1 VKREHWLLAQKTR
14 RSFITKQEK
23 GFHTPRDGMK
33 TGWNGMCSS
42 FCLTYKDKDWMYP
55 HTNCYSGLGRDYKAP
70 LGAVALVIGIT
81 EEYAG
86 HTTPHELRL
95 PYLDWVLNESPWAA
109 SFVTKSAAQCLR
121 MHTVVQ
127 DTTVP
132 GNLMVG
138 GSVAIRRMWEQTS
151 IFYLWNDLV
160 KAGVNK
166 TLAYILAHIG
176 YADNSQG
183 RATTLSWSVL
193 HEGGH
198 MNLAI
203 QKLSMSYALNFMKGV
218 YWADNSYHSHL
229 VYTGYS
235 HMFGVGENKNPTPF
249 VAWVKKTFQKFVEE
263 VEGEVKAKAVVNPF
277 AAAMSAKK
285 TPTQTLKYSVAIERM
300 AAFAPLIL
308 KEIGYEQR

>member
-1 VKREHWLLAQKTR
+1 MKREHWLLAQKTR

-23 GFHTPRDGMK
+23 GFKPSGESLK
-33 TGWNGMCSS
+33 TGWDSMCSS

-55 HTNCYSGLGRDYKAP
+55 HTACYSGLGSHYKAP

-81 EEYAG
+81 EKYAG

-95 PYLDWVLNESPWAA
+95 PYLDWVLNESPWAD

-121 MHTVVQ
+121 MHTIVQ

-132 GNLMVG
+132 GNLMCG
-138 GSVAIRRMWEQTS
+138 GSVAVRRMWESTS
-151 IFYLWNDLV
+151 IFYVWNDLV

-166 TLAYILAHIG
+166 TLAYILAHIA

-183 RATTLSWSVL
+183 KATTLSWSTL

-198 MNLAI
+198 MNLAL
-203 QKLSMSYALNFMKGV
+203 QNLSMSYALNFMKGV
-218 YWADNSYHSHL
+218 YSTANSYHSHR
-229 VYTGYS
+229 VYMGYS
-235 HMFGVGENKNPTPF
+235 HMFEVGESKNPAPF
-249 VAWVKKTFQKFVEE
+249 AAWVKKTYQKFVEE
-263 VEGEVKAKAVVNPF
+263 VKVEVKAKAVVNPF
-277 AAAMSAKK
+277 AAAMPAKK

-300 AAFAPLIL
+300 AAFAPTIL